1 MYGTKVPFMRNSEL
15 SNDTASSW
23 DVVRDVLHK
32 YKKDGKEFDN
42 VALLQPTSPL
52 RTGKDII
59 EGYKVLKDKSAN
71 MIVSVCE
78 VEHSPLWMNTPSKN
92 NSMENFINSNIVGL
106 PRQEL
111 EKYYRINGAIYIIK
125 TEYLLKTNNIYKDKS
140 FALII
145 DKKKSIDIDDELD
158 FIIAEI
164 LIKSTNLDTL

>member
-1 MYGTKVPFMRNSEL
+1 M
-15 SNDTASSW
+15 
-23 DVVRDVLHK
+23 
-32 YKKDGKEFDN
+32 KD
-42 VALLQPTSPL
+42 
-52 RTGKDII
+52 R
-59 EGYKVLKDKSAN
+59 SAN

-78 VEHSPLWMNTPSKN
+78 VEHSPLWMNTLSKN